1 MNNEKIFLAPRL
13 TGSRF
18 EDHTIP
24 VNILED
30 FTALE
35 ELIFE
40 LAKKIYLEENP
51 SRKRVP
57 RGFSDG
63 ISLKLSGIKEGSS
76 IPQIIIASVISST
89 SLLPTHTNDSF
100 KYIEQARD
108 KVIELIENADKGNTI
123 HLEQKYLNYFN
134 RIGKNLLDDE
144 AINFS
149 YDSSNLQKNATLNKA
164 SRKKILLSRDAKLEY
179 SETILVNALIP
190 SIDKKNNSFTLEIEE
205 NEIQCSLETDFA
217 ETIFTAFYEYE
228 KNTLISLKATGIYNY
243 QDKLIRVED
252 IESMD
257 VLDPFDISVRINQ
270 LSKLTDNWYE
280 GIGKSLN
287 KEYLDNFEEAFKSSY
302 NSNLPLPAIF
312 PTIEGNIQLE
322 WASENKE
329 IILEVSLKDFT
340 SSFFFCNHLIDSE
353 EYEEN
358 LNLKD
363 ENSWNSLNKLIET
376 YI

>member
-228 KNTLISLKATGIYNY
+228 KNTLISLKVYNDDFIF
-243 QDKLIRVED
+243 QDCNRC
-252 IESMD
+252 
-257 VLDPFDISVRINQ
+257 NC
-270 LSKLTDNWYE
+270 
-280 GIGKSLN
+280 
-287 KEYLDNFEEAFKSSY
+287 
-302 NSNLPLPAIF
+302 AIWF
-312 PTIEGNIQLE
+312 
-322 WASENKE
+322 
-329 IILEVSLKDFT
+329 
-340 SSFFFCNHLIDSE
+340 
-353 EYEEN
+353 
-358 LNLKD
+358 
-363 ENSWNSLNKLIET
+363 
-376 YI
+376 